1 MSFALRRTDAPTEL
15 VNEPPEP
22 AAHQLRP
29 SLRPALH
36 PAVPITATEF
46 TFGPSDFDRVRR
58 LIYEHAGIS
67 LSDSKQAMVYSRLSR
82 LLRDTGHANFSDYL
96 QWLESSGSKNGERW
110 QSFVNAL
117 TTNLTA
123 FFREEHH
130 FQELEADLIALDPTR
145 AGKPL
150 RIWCNAASTGEEPYS
165 IAMTVAESLG
175 SNALVSQLATDI
187 DTNVL
192 AAAQRGV
199 YNIGA
204 RGLSQ
209 ERMRQHFLKG
219 KGENSALM
227 RIKPELARGI
237 EFRTH
242 NLIHPQWSLG
252 EPFDIVFCRN
262 VMIYF
267 DAPTQHAVLERMHK
281 VIKPGG
287 LLYVGHSE
295 SFNDAK
301 HLFRLRGKT
310 IYERV

>member
-1 MSFALRRTDAPTEL
+1 MSFALRQADAQSDLATALPA
-15 VNEPPEP
+15 EPLTPP
-22 AAHQLRP
+22 RAALRP
-29 SLRPALH
+29 IQA
-36 PAVPITATEF
+36 AVSTEF
-46 TFGPSDFDRVRR
+46 SFGASDYDRVRR
-58 LIYEHAGIS
+58 LIYEHAGIA

-82 LLRDTGHANFSDYL
+82 LLRDTGHSNFNDYL
-96 QWLESSGSKNGERW
+96 RWLESAGNKSNDRW

-130 FQELEADLIALDPTR
+130 FHELQSELAQR
-145 AGKPL
+145 GGKPL

-165 IAMTVAESLG
+165 IAMTVHEALGAAAPVSL
-175 SNALVSQLATDI
+175 LATDI

-199 YNIGA
+199 YSIGA
-204 RGLSQ
+204 RGLSP

-219 KGENSALM
+219 KGDNSALM

-237 EFRTH
+237 EFRAH
-242 NLIHPQWSLG
+242 NLIHAQWSLG

-267 DAPTQHAVLERMHK
+267 DSPTQHAVLERMHK
-281 VIKPGG
+281 VMKPGG